1 MSAVLTLIFIAL
13 MAWFAFDGYRNGFYY
28 GLVRLTTL
36 LLVFLIAEPI
46 GSTFSSAFENW
57 ELIPPVIRPYLG
69 ALVVG
74 VVMVALGTVISHIV
88 KKHTMKVSEE
98 PTEEELKAIKT
109 IRTGGMIMGMFVG
122 MVLGLFVYVILWNIG
137 WVAEEMYATPTDQ
150 LEDEVV
156 QAMVTEFEK
165 AQQPVGSDGKAVEV
179 PWRIVDLNRI
189 DNPVA
194 VKMIQIKQGIEGAP
208 VVGRMVNA
216 SNPVDN
222 ADYELVRDILALTN
236 DPAKMHEFRNHPNL
250 REIVNSDKIRDLLHD
265 EEIRAHL
272 MNSNFRGLI
281 YNQKIADLVQ
291 DRDLVEQIKGANI
304 RQIMED
310 IKAKTGN

>member
-98 PTEEELKAIKT
+98 PTKEELKELLQSLHSLALSNDLAGAAA
-109 IRTGGMIMGMFVG
+109 RV
-122 MVLGLFVYVILWNIG
+122 VEQLGEFL
-137 WVAEEMYATPTDQ
+137 AEP
-150 LEDEVV
+150 L
-156 QAMVTEFEK
+156 
-165 AQQPVGSDGKAVEV
+165 
-179 PWRIVDLNRI
+179 
-189 DNPVA
+189 PVA
-194 VKMIQIKQGIEGAP
+194 DDDIDEL
-208 VVGRMVNA
+208 
-216 SNPVDN
+216 SNVP
-222 ADYELVRDILALTN
+222 
-236 DPAKMHEFRNHPNL
+236 H
-250 REIVNSDKIRDLLHD
+250 LH
-265 EEIRAHL
+265 
-272 MNSNFRGLI
+272 
-281 YNQKIADLVQ
+281 
-291 DRDLVEQIKGANI
+291 
-304 RQIMED
+304 
-310 IKAKTGN
+310 